1 MSIRRHLVLILAIA
15 SVALLVLGGT
25 TLYQFQRNKILIYKL
40 TDGAIPGFLA
50 ASELGSKLKT
60 LQIFIIGL
68 VNAPDQGIAEQQK
81 EKVESSRRDLVRD
94 LEEQMNIADSPVQQ
108 GLIKQAQESMQN
120 YFSAIDDVMTLRL
133 TGQRD
138 LAEAALEGN
147 AGPYLQELEQILGT
161 LRVEKRR
168 TKEQTAALIDVN
180 LQDTMKTLVVASA
193 LTVLTLAVL
202 GYRLY
207 RQIVFPLRT
216 MEQTMSKVAVSLD
229 FTQRA
234 PVRRK
239 DEIGHSV
246 AAFNSLL
253 DTLQSSMREMVRVI
267 QDNEVMA
274 IEMHQSAVA
283 LADIALSGS
292 VSSKEIQTAVQQV
305 QAQISQICLNTRQ
318 AGDLTEASGQQAV
331 MNSQIIRDAVD
342 RIHALAQGIESAADK
357 VFALAAAGQ
366 NIGGQIREIRE
377 IADQTNLLALNAA
390 IEAARAGETGRG
402 FAVVADEVRKL
413 AERVTAATLSITKQV
428 AEIDATSALST
439 DLMQGVIAE
448 MQHNLELTRSAG
460 SAMAEIESSTR
471 EVVSV
476 VDEIGEQVSVG
487 QASSEAIVLQVNCID
502 SVISEANVAA
512 ENTKDFAD
520 QIRAL
525 SNQMTGIIN
534 RFRIGEGQ
542 LAA

>member
-1 MSIRRHLVLILAIA
+1 
-15 SVALLVLGGT
+15 
-25 TLYQFQRNKILIYKL
+25 
-40 TDGAIPGFLA
+40 
-50 ASELGSKLKT
+50 
-60 LQIFIIGL
+60 
-68 VNAPDQGIAEQQK
+68 
-81 EKVESSRRDLVRD
+81 
-94 LEEQMNIADSPVQQ
+94 
-108 GLIKQAQESMQN
+108 
-120 YFSAIDDVMTLRL
+120 
-133 TGQRD
+133 
-138 LAEAALEGN
+138 
-147 AGPYLQELEQILGT
+147 
-161 LRVEKRR
+161 
-168 TKEQTAALIDVN
+168 
-180 LQDTMKTLVVASA
+180 
-193 LTVLTLAVL
+193 
-202 GYRLY
+202 
-207 RQIVFPLRT
+207 
-216 MEQTMSKVAVSLD
+216 
-229 FTQRA
+229 
-234 PVRRK
+234 
-239 DEIGHSV
+239 
-246 AAFNSLL
+246 
-253 DTLQSSMREMVRVI
+253 
-267 QDNEVMA
+267 
-274 IEMHQSAVA
+274 MHQSAVT
-283 LADIALSGS
+283 LADIASSGS

-366 NIGGQIREIRE
+366 NIGGQIKEIRE

-439 DLMQGVIAE
+439 DLMQRVIAE